1 MDTVPETDDMAH
13 TFCIGQHESD
23 RQLPPT
29 HQALYLAQAI
39 RLAHTCNYDML
50 TTPITTTHFHTR
62 VLSLL
67 SSHLSSLNPPD
78 YDAVGTRGNSYN
90 TKSVT
95 IPPLSPEDTPL
106 SPNEATSQLVGTTS
120 SWIDLCSPDPVI
132 ADISRQVLM
141 LEVAYAA
148 FCGIGYLI
156 IPGPKLQHGG
166 LQSDGLIYYSRVIQE
181 ALSIAPYIQFHIWF
195 KMIDHPD
202 SETTNIGDLAPFA
215 RSEFLVA
222 SEEQPPKVDLFGT
235 WDAWE
240 IIRTTC
246 KHHSRLLVALALP
259 KHLPVLQVQTRWYSE
274 PVHILTIDGATFI
287 KNQKGYPVLS
297 KAHQSLIAKFMRLR
311 TPPWILLCDVGPIP
325 GLEDDEESQSASP
338 VNKADYPTIA
348 QTISQAKKH
357 QDPTPHLSYMRNLQQ
372 RQPPRSPIERFGTG
386 YQDYLQAPLQP
397 LTVNLESITYEVFE
411 KDPIKYAWYEQAVA
425 KALNDWME
433 KKKPTSG
440 PDGKVVVAVV
450 GAGRGPLVTRALR
463 ASAETGVKIEMW
475 VVEKNPNAFVLLQ
488 RHNEHIW
495 GGAVNLVKSDMRSWK
510 GPHRTVSSDVA
521 ASESGKPVSASA
533 GDAIVKHTPID
544 ILISELLG
552 SFGDNELSPECLDGV
567 THLLNPG
574 HGISIPSSYSAHLT
588 PIAAPKLYADIC
600 GQRISNPAAPE
611 TPYVVMLH
619 AIDYLSTTAS
629 PPATTTGPNHLSS
642 SIGSNHSAAGA
653 GARNST
659 ATPPPVFEAPTPIVH
674 PAWSFS
680 HHNPNIPK
688 QPSDSSTIPNE
699 HNVRQTRLSFP
710 CQHRGVCHGL
720 AGYFET
726 VLYGD
731 VELSTNPVTMDAKSA
746 GMISWF
752 PIFFPLKTPLYIPD
766 NGEIVVTMYRQTDNR
781 KVWYEWMVEVFRL
794 EPRTSTGASSPQQRN
809 STPPIVMSGANNRVA
824 VTNKSQSGS
833 NNNDSGYRRIR
844 VGMSEMHSSIKEGC
858 LM

>member
-1 MDTVPETDDMAH
+1 METVPETEDMIH
-13 TFCIGQHESD
+13 SFCIGQHESN
-23 RQLPPT
+23 RQVPLST
-29 HQALYLAQAI
+29 RSIQF
-39 RLAHTCNYDML
+39 AHASNYDML
-50 TTPITTTHFHTR
+50 TTPITNSHFHSR

-67 SSHLSSLNPPD
+67 SSHLSSLEPPS
-78 YDAVGTRGNSYN
+78 YDSIGTRATSLN
-90 TKSVT
+90 TKAVT
-95 IPPLSPEDTPL
+95 VPPLSPADTPL
-106 SPNEATSQLVGTTS
+106 TPNEAISQVVGITS
-120 SWIDLCSPDPVI
+120 SWIDLCSPDPLI
-132 ADISRQVLM
+132 AEISRQVLM

-148 FCGIGYLI
+148 FCGISYLLV
-156 IPGPKLQHGG
+156 PGPKLQHGN
-166 LQSDGLIYYSRVIQE
+166 LHCEGLIYYARAIQE
-181 ALSIAPYIQFHIWF
+181 ALTIAPYIQFHIWL
-195 KMIDHPD
+195 KMIEI
-202 SETTNIGDLAPFA
+202 SGLETTEMGDLSPFA
-215 RSEFLVA
+215 RTEFLDP
-222 SEEQPPKVDLFGT
+222 SEDRSAKIDLFGA

-259 KHLPVLQVQTRWYSE
+259 KLLPILQVQTRWYSE
-274 PVHILTIDGATFI
+274 PVHLLTINATTFI

-297 KAHQSLIAKFMRLR
+297 KAHQALIAKFMRLR

-325 GLEDDEESQSASP
+325 GLEADDVSQTGEAP
-338 VNKADYPTIA
+338 VDKTDYPTIA
-348 QTISQAKKH
+348 QTMAQARKH
-357 QDPTPHLSYMRNLQQ
+357 HDPTPHLSYMRNLQQ
-372 RQPPRSPIERFGTG
+372 RQPPRTPIERFGTG

-411 KDPIKYAWYEQAVA
+411 KDPIKYAWYERAVA
-425 KALNDWME
+425 KALSDWME
-433 KKKPTSG
+433 QKKPTSG

-488 RHNEHIW
+488 HHNENIW

-510 GPHRTVSSDVA
+510 GPHR
-521 ASESGKPVSASA
+521 EIENSADPQNQGSV
-533 GDAIVKHTPID
+533 DHTPID

-567 THLLNPG
+567 THLLSPG
-574 HGISIPSSYSAHLT
+574 HGISIPASYSAHLT

-619 AIDYLSTTAS
+619 AIDYLSTTSSPGGGQAAS
-629 PPATTTGPNHLSS
+629 HTTQLSS
-642 SIGSNHSAAGA
+642 SVTSTHSAV
-653 GARNST
+653 GARSST
-659 ATPPPVFEAPTPIVH
+659 LTPPPVFEAPTPIVL

-680 HHNPNIPK
+680 HHNPNIP
-688 QPSDSSTIPNE
+688 PLSTTSSMITNE
-699 HNVRQTRLSFP
+699 HNVRQTRLAFP
-710 CQHRGVCHGL
+710 CQNRGVCHGL

-726 VLYGD
+726 VLYSD
-731 VELSTNPVTMDAKSA
+731 IELSTNPVTMDAKSP

-752 PIFFPLKTPLYIPD
+752 PIYFPLKTPLYVPD
-766 NGEIVVTMYRQTDNR
+766 NGEVVVTMYRQTDNR

-794 EPRTSTGASSPQQRN
+794 ERTSPTPAATSPQRSTTPVMMSGGNRAVPVASSG
-809 STPPIVMSGANNRVA
+809 T
-824 VTNKSQSGS
+824 TNKTQ
-833 NNNDSGYRRIR
+833 NGYQRIR
-844 VGMSEMHSSIKEGC
+844 VGMSEMHSSIKDGC